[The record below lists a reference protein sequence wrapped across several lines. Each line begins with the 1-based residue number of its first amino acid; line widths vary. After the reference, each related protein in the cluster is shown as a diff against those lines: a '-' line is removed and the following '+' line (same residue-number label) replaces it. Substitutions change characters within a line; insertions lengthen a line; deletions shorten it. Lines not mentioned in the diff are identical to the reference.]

1 MLIDFGFDLTGERPP
16 NFVRGAVLTFLSGIS
31 DSLGFLLAFYA
42 LDQVIQGQADWALVG
57 WMSVGMLAV
66 TLISFVLSVVGSTD
80 SFISTYGI
88 TASIR
93 MSLINHLRKLPM
105 GFWND
110 AKTGEVSNVM
120 TDEFNLYEQ
129 IVTHSFS
136 MGVATTAKPIGMTL
150 IILFIDPW
158 LGLIPLITLP
168 LALMAIPWADRLLNA
183 AADKTLPTKREMI
196 TRLVEYTQG
205 IKTLREYGKASE
217 FEARLQKVADEY
229 EARQMTLEIS
239 IVPALL
245 TYRVLTWLGFALIIA
260 VGAYRV
266 ASGAMTPTLFLLVSM
281 LSVSLFYS
289 ISEISVFVTLSR
301 FAQRTLRDIRRL
313 FEEAEQ
319 PTETESVALSD
330 AGIALEDVQF
340 AYRGTR
346 MAIDGVSAT
355 LKPGTVTA
363 LVGPSGSGKSTLAS
377 LVPRLWDV
385 TGGCV
390 KIGGQDV
397 RKLPLSQLR
406 KQIAMVLQD
415 VVLFEDTVAANI
427 RLGQPEASDE
437 AVIEAAKRAEAHDF
451 IMALPEG
458 YHTLL
463 GEGGSG
469 LSGGQL
475 QRLSIAR
482 ALLLNAPIL
491 VLDEAT
497 SNVDSHHELKIQRA
511 IGELTRNRTVLVIA
525 HRLWTVQNADQILV
539 LDQGKIVERGQHTEL
554 LEKGG
559 LYKTLWDTQN
569 ESRGWTLKP
578 A

>member
-1 MLIDFGFDLTGERPP
+1 MLMDFGFDLTGERPP
-16 NFVRGAVLTFLSGIS
+16 NFVRGAVTAFLSGIS
-31 DSLGFLLAFYA
+31 DSIGFLLAFYA
-42 LDQVIQGQADWALVG
+42 LDQVILGQADWALVA
-57 WMSVGMLAV
+57 WMAVGMVVV
-66 TLISFVLSVVGSTD
+66 TVVSYRLSVIGSTD
-80 SFISTYGI
+80 CFISTYGI

-93 MSLINHLRKLPM
+93 MALVNHLRKLPM

-136 MGVATTAKPIGMTL
+136 MGLSTVAKPIGMTL
-150 IILFIDPW
+150 VLLVAEPW
-158 LGLIPLITLP
+158 IGLIPLITLP

-183 AADKTLPTKREMI
+183 AADKALPTKRELI

-205 IKTLREYGKASE
+205 IKTLREYGKTGE
-217 FEARLQKVADEY
+217 FEARLQKVAGDY
-229 EARQMTLEIS
+229 EAKQMTLELS

-245 TYRVLTWLGFALIIA
+245 TYRVVTWLGFALVIA
-260 VGAYRV
+260 LGAYRV
-266 ASGAMTPTLFLLVSM
+266 ASGLMTPTLFLLTAM
-281 LSVSLFYS
+281 LSVSLFQS
-289 ISEISVFVTLSR
+289 VSEVSVFITMSR
-301 FAQRTLRDIRRL
+301 LAQRTLRDIRRL
-313 FEEAEQ
+313 FSEAEQ
-319 PTETESVALSD
+319 PTRTEPVALSD
-330 AGIALEDVQF
+330 AGIVMEDVKF
-340 AYRGTR
+340 AYTDAR
-346 MAIDGVSAT
+346 MAVDGVSAT

-390 KIGGQDV
+390 KIGGQDI
-397 RKLPLSQLR
+397 REIPLSQLR

-427 RLGQPEASDE
+427 RLGRPDASDE
-437 AVIEAAKRAEAHDF
+437 AMIEAAKRAEAHDF

-458 YHTLL
+458 YQTLL
-463 GEGGSG
+463 GEHGSG

-539 LDQGKIVERGQHTEL
+539 LDQGKIVEEGRHTEL

>member
-289 ISEISVFVTLSR
+289 ISEISGFVTLSR

>member
-289 ISEISVFVTLSR
+289 ISEISGFVTLSR

-390 KIGGQDV
+390 KIGGQDI
-397 RKLPLSQLR
+397 REIPLSQLR

-458 YHTLL
+458 YQTLL
-463 GEGGSG
+463 GEHGSG

-539 LDQGKIVERGQHTEL
+539 LDQGKIVEEGRHTEL